1 MTNPYHDPYTGEF
14 CSQGAMRVLM
24 NTALS
29 EGKFERYSTFRSII
43 DQAEREKDARI
54 IEGFQAV
61 QANDIQK
68 IKELVSEK
76 LSDLADSSEEKAILS
91 GWSKNATPET
101 LDLFLK
107 NPNFSSTAFASA
119 YENLSEEDKLKFLK
133 NNKNFETSK
142 FSYNTSNL
150 VVNNFQFND
159 DISKGRANALLERE
173 KVNSEMIIAA
183 KRSLGAHATVQ
194 KISND
199 YATGARTVWPFSK
212 DSTAKEV
219 TLSTRKIEISL
230 ISESARGIGS
240 SQRIFFAKKSEHPE
254 VLATLGSSDSVALDS
269 VLDNPHTNAEALAT
283 IIRTNKSMSSAQYEK
298 TVKLLASKPDLP
310 KRVAEGL
317 AQNSQDGEPVFFKP
331 VYTEQEEAI
340 LIKEISQS
348 RKMLS
353 YYKKVSSSSNH
364 RKLSEEEKDLYA
376 KKTKET
382 QAQLTISRA
391 RLDATDRNYDSLI
404 AQKNHLEK
412 SIVLDLPA
420 NTSSYKVVVE
430 RLAQADSYRQQ
441 KDGSDKLQVAL
452 LGFGYYINPLN
463 NNPRY

>member
-1 MTNPYHDPYTGEF
+1 MTNPYHNPYTGEF

-29 EGKFERYSTFRSII
+29 EGNFEKYSTFRSII

-61 QANDIQK
+61 KSHDIQK

-101 LDLFLK
+101 LDLFLE

-119 YENLSEEDKLKFLK
+119 YENFSEEDKIKFLK
-133 NNKNFETSK
+133 ENKNLETSK
-142 FSYNTSNL
+142 LSYRTNNM
-150 VVNNFQFND
+150 VINNFQFTD
-159 DISKGRANALLERE
+159 DVSKGRAKALLERE
-173 KVNSEMIIAA
+173 KVTSEMVITAQ
-183 KRSLGAHATVQ
+183 RSLGAHATIQ
-194 KISND
+194 KIVND
-199 YATGARTVWPFSK
+199 YASGARTVWPFSRN
-212 DSTAKEV
+212 STNKGIS
-219 TLSTRKIEISL
+219 LSSRKIELSL
-230 ISESARGIGS
+230 ISEAARGVGNV
-240 SQRIFFAKKSEHPE
+240 QRIFFAQKSEHPE
-254 VLATLGSSDSVALDS
+254 VLATLGSSDSIALDS
-269 VLDNPHTNAEALAT
+269 VLDNPHTNAEALAA

-298 TVKLLASKPDLP
+298 TVKLLASKPNLP
-310 KRVAEGL
+310 KKVAEGL
-317 AQNSQDGEPVFFKP
+317 AQNSKDGEPVFFKP

-353 YYKKVSSSSNH
+353 SYKKASISN
-364 RKLSEEEKDLYA
+364 KYKSLSEEDKDYYA
-376 KKTKET
+376 KKIQET

-391 RLDATDRNYDSLI
+391 KLDATDRNYDSLI
-404 AQKNHLEK
+404 AQKKHLEK
-412 SIVLDLPA
+412 SIVLDTPE
-420 NTSSYKVVVE
+420 NSSSYKVVVE

-452 LGFGYYINPLN
+452 MGFGYFINPLN
-463 NNPRY
+463 NNRRY